1 MDDDIPLHMLG
12 NTQNNLDPG
21 NPQFLG
27 GDVQNRNGSVKQSNF
42 EQERMDGEP
51 TTLQIDDSVPLN
63 ELPNIIES
71 KRDKKFD
78 AASSQESKTESV
90 SFRRESVPENISDD
104 SHNQSALNFSL
115 RLSEEEE
122 VAER

>member
-1 MDDDIPLHMLG
+1 MLG

-21 NPQFLG
+21 NSQSLG

-42 EQERMDGEP
+42 EQESVDREP

-90 SFRRESVPENISDD
+90 SFRRESVPENISDE

-122 VAER
+122 EVAER